1 MTSQLCKWG
10 YHPQRSDRG
19 RPEGSPHKGVRDE
32 PSGWAAG
39 GEPTVHMHASYQAA
53 PVSSPTATTTVG
65 GTFVDLRRTI
75 ARIAK
80 KSILSKTTCDHM
92 SSMGLLDKRSRISIG
107 ESRAPRSGAGEF
119 SCRNLSS
126 HHTRTHANGGFSPLI
141 VSYRSPRMKQPFFSV
156 NNHSS
161 AQNSKAQHTSQT
173 NEFL

>member
-1 MTSQLCKWG
+1 MNESHHITSHGDLS
-10 YHPQRSDRG
+10 YH
-19 RPEGSPHKGVRDE
+19 
-32 PSGWAAG
+32 G
-39 GEPTVHMHASYQAA
+39 GNCRVESHHITSHHMETSRI
-53 PVSSPTATTTVG
+53 SRRND
-65 GTFVDLRRTI
+65 VDLRGTI
-75 ARIAK
+75 ARIA
-80 KSILSKTTCDHM
+80 TGDHM
-92 SSMGLLDKRSRISIG
+92 SSKHSRISIG
-107 ESRAPRSGAGEF
+107 GSRSGAGEF